1 MKAQVKICKFSKKS
15 YPKNRSDPPRGQGGK
30 NPRAGSGVAAV
41 ASRWWQVKIPRSRV
55 IKKQER
61 KKVFVREGAKEEIW
75 EFHAGFNLRWQGLL
89 LETLGLTPISVHVL
103 NSLFCV

>member
-1 MKAQVKICKFSKKS
+1 LADFPKKTA
-15 YPKNRSDPPRGQGGK
+15 PENRSDPPRGQGGK

-41 ASRWWQVKIPRSRV
+41 ASRWWQVKIPRASV

-61 KKVFVREGAKEEIW
+61 KKVFVREGAKEENW